1 MRYRTGMRKNP
12 RKLVLHSETIRTL
25 DRIELARAMGGG
37 DSPNVAGTTQ
47 SGIDCPAPAA
57 VAVSK

>member
-1 MRYRTGMRKNP
+1 MRKNP

-57 VAVSK
+57 VVVSK

>member
-1 MRYRTGMRKNP
+1 MRYRTGMRKKP
-12 RKLVLHSETIRTL
+12 RKLVLRSETIRTL

-47 SGIDCPAPAA
+47 SGIDCVAQAA
-57 VAVSK
+57 VVATK